1 MTKIIIQGIAGR
13 MGRAVYELI
22 AQRED
27 CEVVA
32 GVDRIDPGLG
42 VPVAARIEELPV
54 RGDVLIDFSSPEA
67 TRAAL
72 AYCRGALLPCVICTT
87 GLTEED
93 QALIRQAAK
102 TIPVF
107 QSANMSL
114 GINLL
119 MDLAQK
125 AARLL
130 GPGYDVEIIEKHHH
144 NKLDAPS
151 GTALMLLGAIQQA
164 ADTPYEPVVY
174 GRHAAKEK
182 RGAREIGIHA
192 VRGGSIVGEHEVLFC
207 GPDEVITLSHSAG
220 SRSVFANGAV
230 NAALFLVNSANKVPG
245 LYSMKELIQSL

>member
-1 MTKIIIQGIAGR
+1 MTDIIIQGIAGR
-13 MGRAVYELI
+13 MGRAVYEL
-22 AQRED
+22 ASQRTD
-27 CEVVA
+27 CRVVA
-32 GVDRIDPGLG
+32 GVDRVDPGLP
-42 VPVAARIEELPV
+42 VPVVSRLEDLPV

-67 TRAAL
+67 ARAAL
-72 AYCRGALLPCVICTT
+72 SYCRGALLPCVICTT

-93 QALIRQAAK
+93 QALLRQAAK

-107 QSANMSL
+107 KSANMSL

-119 MDLAQK
+119 MDLVQK

-151 GTALMLLGAIQQA
+151 GTALMLLDALQKGA
-164 ADTPYEPVVY
+164 DEPYQPIVH
-174 GRHAAKEK
+174 GRHAAKQK
-182 RGAREIGIHA
+182 RAEREVGIHA

-220 SRSVFANGAV
+220 SRSVFANGALS
-230 NAALFLVNSANKVPG
+230 AAVFLVNSVNKVPG
-245 LYSMKELIQSL
+245 LYSMEQLVQSL